1 MHAPPGAR
9 CALVQLLQLAFVA
22 TPHTVDTY
30 SCVHI
35 SGGVSH
41 ATRHV

>member
-22 TPHTVDTY
+22 TPHAVDTY

-41 ATRHV
+41 ATENV